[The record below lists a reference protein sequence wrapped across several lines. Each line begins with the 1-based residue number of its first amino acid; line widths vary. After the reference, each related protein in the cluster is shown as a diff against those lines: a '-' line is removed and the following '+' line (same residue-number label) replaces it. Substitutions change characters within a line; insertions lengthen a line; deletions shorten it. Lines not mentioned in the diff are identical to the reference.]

1 VNPRAVRHT
10 VLPLCLVAAVLVAPA
25 ATPAYARSDAGPQ
38 AADTVAATRPERV
51 SAVTDALARQLAGS
65 LADRATRNRVVSAA
79 AAGPIDLAT
88 LEPGSRLSGAAHTAN
103 QAVLVAK
110 GLAGARESLLRVRLA
125 HPAMRAA
132 LARGEIPLVAA
143 APNDDTLTSV
153 TAYDH
158 TGAPVVLDA
167 TSLPQRPV
175 LVVEV
180 DVAKALPLGI
190 QVLQNTLAA
199 RGVGTA
205 ATDVTSTGGYWATKV
220 NAVRL
225 SDDEEP
231 WIKGAAEIYSIVG
244 GFGLDGKAKIDIV
257 QMPYLDHDGTTYYPN
272 QLVVHYSA
280 YKYNLADVV
289 MMEDDGDTNYQQLAQ
304 SIASALLYIV
314 DGGAYAPLVSAIL
327 SAIPSSWWTDDP
339 DYVDSWYTL
348 ATSSRGRLN
357 GAAANGWMDLVP
369 YWVSE
374 L

>member
-1 VNPRAVRHT
+1 MNPRAVRHAA
-10 VLPLCLVAAVLVAPA
+10 LPLCLVAAVLVAPA
-25 ATPAYARSDAGPQ
+25 ATPAYARPDAGPR
-38 AADTVAATRPERV
+38 AADTVTATRPERV
-51 SAVTDALARQLAGS
+51 STVTDALARQLAGS

-79 AAGPIDLAT
+79 AAGPVDLAT
-88 LEPGSRLSGAAHTAN
+88 LEPGSRLAGAARTAN
-103 QAVLVAK
+103 RAVLAAK
-110 GLAGARESLLRVRLA
+110 GLASTHESLLRVRLA
-125 HPAMRAA
+125 HPDMRPA

-143 APNDDTLTSV
+143 APNDDKLTSV

-167 TSLPQRPV
+167 TSLPKRPV

-180 DVAKALPLGI
+180 DVAKALPLGMR
-190 QVLQNTLAA
+190 VLRNTLAA
-199 RGVGTA
+199 RGVGTVA
-205 ATDVTSTGGYWATKV
+205 ADVTATGGYWATKV

-272 QLVVHYSA
+272 QLIVHYSA

-304 SIASALLYIV
+304 AIASALLYIV

-369 YWVSE
+369 YWVPE